1 MAVSLKY
8 AVIKRERRFLVRS
21 IPNEVTRVTRIVDRY
36 IEGSRLR
43 LREVHGED
51 GQVVRKLGH
60 KVRLGG
66 GFSEIACTSIYL
78 DDAEWRLLSQLP
90 ARVLHKRRHHVER
103 DGVHV
108 AIDQFED
115 GTLLAEIDDG
125 DRCPAPVP
133 SWLDVV
139 ADVTADESWTGGS
152 LAADNDEQTAG
163 DERIAIQS

>member
-8 AVIKRERRFLVRS
+8 AVIERERRFLVRS
-21 IPNEVTRVTRIVDRY
+21 IPSEVGRVTRIVDRY

-43 LREVHGED
+43 LREVQGQD

-60 KVRLGG
+60 KVRLGD

-78 DDAEWRLLSQLP
+78 DDAEWRLLSLLP

-125 DRCPAPVP
+125 DRSPAPVP
-133 SWLDVV
+133 SWLEVV

-152 LAADNDEQTAG
+152 LAANKGELTAG
-163 DERIAIQS
+163 DERIANQS

>member
-8 AVIKRERRFLVRS
+8 AVIERERRFLVRS
-21 IPNEVTRVTRIVDRY
+21 IPNEDCRPVHRGKQAPAA
-36 IEGSRLR
+36 GSSRR
-43 LREVHGED
+43 GRPGCPHS
-51 GQVVRKLGH
+51 GH
-60 KVRLGG
+60 KARLGD

-103 DGVHV
+103 GGVHV

-125 DRCPAPVP
+125 DRSPEPVP
-133 SWLDVV
+133 SWLEVV

-152 LAADNDEQTAG
+152 LAANKGELTAG
-163 DERIAIQS
+163 DERIANQS

>member
-1 MAVSLKY
+1 M
-8 AVIKRERRFLVRS
+8 
-21 IPNEVTRVTRIVDRY
+21 TRIVDRY
-36 IEGSRLR
+36 IKGSRLR
-43 LREVHGED
+43 LREVQGQD

-60 KVRLGG
+60 KVRLGD

-78 DDAEWRLLSQLP
+78 DDAEWRLLSLLP

-125 DRCPAPVP
+125 DRSPAPVP
-133 SWLDVV
+133 SWLEVV

-152 LAADNDEQTAG
+152 VAANKGELRAG
-163 DERIAIQS
+163 DERIANQS